1 MLFWLFVLDCL
12 FVHLLSQ
19 TLGLMLAL
27 WQQHNLFISRQ
38 SVLQAIILRVYIT
51 KILFNSG
58 TCNVFQTEVS

>member
-1 MLFWLFVLDCL
+1 
-12 FVHLLSQ
+12 
-19 TLGLMLAL
+19 MLAL

-38 SVLQAIILRVYIT
+38 SVLQAIILRVYIA